1 MNSENHKSN
10 KEEIIF
16 YGLPA
21 SPGVVHG
28 PAFRFLHEEV
38 QVLKYQVQE
47 SDHDSEIERFHEALK
62 NTQSQI
68 IQIREDVAK
77 NLSEKEASIFD
88 AHLLVLEDK
97 ALIDDVVNEIK
108 QSGENVEQCV
118 DRVTKKYMEFFN
130 KLEDEYLRERS
141 TDLKDISKRLLRNL
155 IGATAA
161 GTAFLDEP
169 KVLVSEDLSPSDT
182 ASLDRSKLLAI
193 ATDTGGM
200 TSHAVI
206 MARASGV
213 PAVVGLRG
221 LSEKI
226 RNGDYLLI
234 DGFDG
239 VAIINPKESTLFRYG
254 KVKVRRKK
262 MKDLLDEEA
271 SLPAQTKDLHKVNLF
286 ANADSPDEMK
296 LGIDQGCEGFGLFR
310 TESIFLRKNQI
321 PNEEEQFL
329 EYSKIVSAAQGRFV
343 TIRTLDIGGDKNLNG
358 ISSQNEQNPFMGF
371 RAIRYCLRNPKVFLD
386 QLRAILRASA
396 LGPVRLMFPM
406 ISGVGELIR
415 AKELL
420 FTAKS
425 ELKERGLNFDKD
437 ISVGCMIETPSAVL
451 IADMLAEEADFF
463 SVGTNDLVQYLLA
476 VDRVNNQIAYLYE
489 PQHPAVIRSLSKIFE
504 VGKSKNIPVTLCGEI
519 AGDPH
524 FLPVLLG
531 LGIDCLSVSSPLLAE
546 LKFFARRFSMEEAV
560 ELAKEVAAQER
571 PYEIKRL
578 MNTFYEDRISG
589 LLINLFVLEFG
600 RE

>member
-425 ELKERGLNFDKD
+425 ELKERGLDFDKD

-589 LLINLFVLEFG
+589 LFD
-600 RE
+600 